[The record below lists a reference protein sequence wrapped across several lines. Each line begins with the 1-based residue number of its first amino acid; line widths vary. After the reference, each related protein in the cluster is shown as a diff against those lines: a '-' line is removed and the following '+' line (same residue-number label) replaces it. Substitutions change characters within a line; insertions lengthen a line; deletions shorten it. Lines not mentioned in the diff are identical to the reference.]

1 MVGLGGVVEMVG
13 GVVEGFCPSSWGP
26 QAGGEG
32 GGNVKLLNLGIID

>member
-13 GVVEGFCPSSWGP
+13 RSSFCPSSWGP

-32 GGNVKLLNLGIID
+32 GGNVKLLNLGIIG